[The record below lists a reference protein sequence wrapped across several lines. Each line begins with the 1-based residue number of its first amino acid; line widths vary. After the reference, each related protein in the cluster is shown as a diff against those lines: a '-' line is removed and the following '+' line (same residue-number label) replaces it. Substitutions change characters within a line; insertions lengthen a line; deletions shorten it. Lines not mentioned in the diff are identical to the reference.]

1 MQVLKLNL
9 FNFRNYVKTEINFS
23 DGINVFS
30 GENGSGKTNILEA
43 LYFIAYTKSFRTVN
57 DMSLINYNNKNM
69 LIEIEIKN
77 NGIIKNISCELS
89 LEQRKKIAKINNN
102 RLSRLSKLI
111 GEIPIVLF
119 SPETIQIIKS
129 DPLLRRNFVDEFLCL
144 IENTY
149 YDALLKYQKIISHR
163 NFILKKI
170 KEGKFSSNTLDI
182 WNNQMINF
190 GSEIIEKRVKLI
202 NEMNDIISSNFEIIK
217 NKIKLTYNSKY
228 FINYDITEIKN
239 SYNLHLKN
247 LYNEEI
253 ARGITLIGPHRDDID
268 IYFDD
273 RLAKLYASE
282 GQQRLIALILK
293 FTQAKFL
300 KLKNGIEPIILLD
313 DFSSELDESN
323 RGIIGKLL
331 DNIEQVIIT
340 TTSKE
345 NIKNLKVKKSFYIN
359 NGTVNEII

>member
-1 MQVLKLNL
+1 MQILKLNL
-9 FNFRNYVKTEINFS
+9 FNFRNYTKTEINFS

-43 LYFIAYTKSFRTVN
+43 IYFIAYTKSFRTVN

-77 NGIIKNISCELS
+77 NGIIKNISCELFS
-89 LEQRKKIAKINNN
+89 DQRKKIAKINNN
-102 RLSRLSKLI
+102 KLSKLSKLI
-111 GEIPIVLF
+111 GEMPVILF

-129 DPLLRRNFVDEFLCL
+129 DPQLRRNFIDEFLCL
-144 IENTY
+144 IENDY
-149 YDALLKYQKIISHR
+149 YDILQRYQKIISHR

-170 KEGKFSSNTLDI
+170 KEGKFLSDSLDI
-182 WNNQMINF
+182 WNNQMINS

-202 NEMNDIISSNFEIIK
+202 NDMNSIIASEFEIIK
-217 NKIKLTYNSKY
+217 NKIKLIYNSKY
-228 FINYDITEIKN
+228 FKNYDKTEIIT

-247 LYNEEI
+247 LCNEEI
-253 ARGITLIGPHRDDID
+253 SRGVTLIGPHRDDID

-273 RLAKLYASE
+273 KLAKLYASE
-282 GQQRLIALILK
+282 GQQRIIALVLK
-293 FTQAKFL
+293 FAQAKFL
-300 KLKNGIEPIILLD
+300 KLKKGIEPIILLD
-313 DFSSELDESN
+313 DFSSELDENN
-323 RGIIGKLL
+323 RGIIGNLL

-340 TTSKE
+340 TTSQD
-345 NIKNLKVKKSFYIN
+345 NIKNLKVKKSFFIN